1 MKEFD
6 EMERLFNDFSDHAD
20 AMFDQDPGYQEWSE
34 TIEQQNRQAQDEE
47 MKVIDLSDKSWPSIL
62 TNMLGPFN

>member
-1 MKEFD
+1 MNNQEINFD
-6 EMERLFNDFSDHAD
+6 SLLD
-20 AMFDQDPGYQEWSE
+20 ADPGYQEWSE